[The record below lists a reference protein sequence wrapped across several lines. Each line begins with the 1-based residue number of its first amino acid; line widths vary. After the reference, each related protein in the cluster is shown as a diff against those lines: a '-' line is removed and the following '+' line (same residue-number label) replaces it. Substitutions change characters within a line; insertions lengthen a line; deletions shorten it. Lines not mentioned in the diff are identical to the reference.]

1 MGSTW
6 QKVISAVKESN
17 NKLPLVGKTTNYGDT
32 KFIYRQ
38 DNDFSSKTNR
48 KGALKSYID
57 DKGNLLPA
65 NPNGSASIQ
74 SHVRGGNSKDSPFIS
89 FTDPSHSN
97 GVKSYGR
104 EKISVNLKK
113 IGDDIK
119 AGKLP
124 NTQIISHNELKSS
137 LQKSVNEAKI
147 RYESNPTPKNRARL
161 ERSVND
167 LNNVK
172 RDGECLIK
180 GCIPSEY
187 IFRSK

>member
-1 MGSTW
+1 MDFLT
-6 QKVISAVKESN
+6 A
-17 NKLPLVGKTTNYGDT
+17 LLVDRHK
-32 KFIYRQ
+32 
-38 DNDFSSKTNR
+38 
-48 KGALKSYID
+48 
-57 DKGNLLPA
+57 
-65 NPNGSASIQ
+65 
-74 SHVRGGNSKDSPFIS
+74 RGRLR
-89 FTDPSHSN
+89 H
-97 GVKSYGR
+97 R
-104 EKISVNLKK
+104 
-113 IGDDIK
+113 GDDIK